1 MLAFKLHALACGQPH
16 IVTWKGGGSSDQMLS
31 SEPMFERSRRLGLDE
46 MTHVQRVAVFW
57 H

>member
-16 IVTWKGGGSSDQMLS
+16 VVTGKGGGSSDQMLS
-31 SEPMFERSRRLGLDE
+31 SKVMFERSRRLELYE
-46 MTHVQRVAVFW
+46 TTHVQRVAVFW